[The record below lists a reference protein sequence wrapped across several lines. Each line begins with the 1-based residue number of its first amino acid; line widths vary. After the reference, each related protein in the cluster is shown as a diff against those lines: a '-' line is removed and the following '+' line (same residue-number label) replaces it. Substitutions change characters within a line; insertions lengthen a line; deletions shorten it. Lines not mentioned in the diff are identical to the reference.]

1 MPYLS
6 KAFTEVVDLYRK
18 HLTGAQK
25 PLQRWEFCADTT
37 QMFFGHL
44 MNSLLF
50 KEQERSLRD
59 NREEVVHR
67 MFSGLREAVSQQVAA
82 SGAFDYYSRQAAL
95 EKLRSMTLQVGTPAI
110 LLDRKFLKIV
120 YKDLAVQKTDFFQ
133 NMQYGQTFLRRRE
146 EHELVSPGEETRWL
160 GNLLRDSVTFVPSAN
175 KVVIPEYLLRPPLFH
190 PDYPY
195 NVNLGGL
202 GVMLGEAVVEGVA
215 GLGSVFTAAGGQF
228 REKFLSVSSDFD
240 FSGRIL
246 DGQNSSNFTLSRV
259 GEANF
264 PLKRLSSCL
273 QTQWSQ
279 MRLDTPDHL
288 AKCSTKSAVAVA
300 GLAAAYTAVEE
311 MFGEQGA
318 VLLPALET
326 LDPQAV
332 FFLQHAQS
340 LCSSQTLQQRDF
352 DRAVHNSLLGP
363 EKLRGELSQFAQFRH
378 FFFCSDESQYTCET
392 VM

>member
-37 QMFFGHL
+37 QIFFGHL
-44 MNSLLF
+44 LNSLVF
-50 KEQERSLRD
+50 REQEKSLSE
-59 NREEVVHR
+59 NREAVVAR
-67 MFSGLREAVSQQVAA
+67 MFSGLREAVRQQVMA
-82 SGAFDYYSRQAAL
+82 SRAFDYYSRQAAL
-95 EKLRSMTLQVGTPAI
+95 EKLRSMTVQVGTPDI
-110 LLDRKFLKIV
+110 LLDRKFLKIM
-120 YKDLAVQKTDFFQ
+120 YKDLSVQKTDFFQ
-133 NMQYGQTFLRRRE
+133 NIQYGQTFLRRRE

-160 GNLLRDSVTFVPSAN
+160 ASLLSESVTFVPSAN
-175 KVVIPEYLLRPPLFH
+175 KVVVPEYLLRPPLFH
-190 PDYPY
+190 PEFPY
-195 NVNLGGL
+195 NLNLGGL
-202 GVMLGEAVVEGVA
+202 GVMLAEAVVDGVA
-215 GLGSVFTAAGGQF
+215 GLGSVFTAA
-228 REKFLSVSSDFD
+228 
-240 FSGRIL
+240 GRIL

-273 QTQWSQ
+273 ETQWSV

-288 AKCSTKSAVAVA
+288 AKCSSKSAVSVA
-300 GLAAAYTAVEE
+300 GLAAAYTALEE
-311 MFGEQGA
+311 MFDQEGA

-378 FFFCSDESQYTCET
+378 FFFCPEESQHACET

>member
-37 QMFFGHL
+37 QIFFGHL
-44 MNSLLF
+44 LNSLVF
-50 KEQERSLRD
+50 REQEKSLSE
-59 NREEVVHR
+59 NREAVVGR
-67 MFSGLREAVSQQVAA
+67 IFSGLREAVRQQVAA

-95 EKLRSMTLQVGTPAI
+95 EKLRSMTVQVGTPAI
-110 LLDRKFLKIV
+110 LLDRKFLKII
-120 YKDLAVQKTDFFQ
+120 YKDLSVQKTDFFQ

-160 GNLLRDSVTFVPSAN
+160 ASLLSESVTFVPSAN
-175 KVVIPEYLLRPPLFH
+175 KVVVPEYLLRPPLFH
-190 PDYPY
+190 PEFPY
-195 NVNLGGL
+195 NLNLGGL
-202 GVMLGEAVVEGVA
+202 GVMLAEAVVDGVA
-215 GLGSVFTAAGGQF
+215 GLGSVFTAA
-228 REKFLSVSSDFD
+228 
-240 FSGRIL
+240 GRIL

-273 QTQWSQ
+273 ETQWSV

-288 AKCSTKSAVAVA
+288 AKCSSKSAVSVA
-300 GLAAAYTAVEE
+300 GLAAAYTALEE
-311 MFGEQGA
+311 MFDQEGA

-378 FFFCSDESQYTCET
+378 FFFCSDESQYTCDT